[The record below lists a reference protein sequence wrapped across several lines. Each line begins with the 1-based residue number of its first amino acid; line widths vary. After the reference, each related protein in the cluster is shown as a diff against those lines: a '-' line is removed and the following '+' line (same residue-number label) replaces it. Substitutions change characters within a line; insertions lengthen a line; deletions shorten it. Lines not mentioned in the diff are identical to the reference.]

1 MGNEQSLP
9 LESGDGPAKA
19 GDSSVSAWLKAGG
32 QGEINRPA
40 GKSTRQWIS
49 LPMKEDRNTRS
60 ARACCSIDQAAG
72 ALDDDALMRKLTS
85 TDFRAMVGSSRSPN
99 GPAGQSP
106 VSTVDAES
114 KLTTHLWNAPRD
126 HVRVPLGGRTHP
138 RTYDEALRMPSKPA
152 GRRGVPSSSSRSPD
166 LINSLPRSHT
176 SGAHPPGQP
185 RSPVS
190 GQGPLVAGAPGSA
203 ADPRLLGPSAA
214 RSPLGMKV
222 ARASPDTQATP
233 SRSLGQARAAA
244 AAAAAAATAAR
255 GVSASPQ
262 AGTLTAEEAPRP
274 SGRRPL
280 RDSVPWGS
288 QLLPGARDGPAA
300 PADRGEGDG
309 VAERP
314 DAAASG
320 SGGKLGGLSAAHSP
334 PPGTVRRALHL

>member
-9 LESGDGPAKA
+9 LKSGDGPAEA

-49 LPMKEDRNTRS
+49 LPMKEDRKTRS
-60 ARACCSIDQAAG
+60 ALACCSIDQPTG
-72 ALDDDALMRKLTS
+72 TLDDDALIRKLTS
-85 TDFRAMVGSSRSPN
+85 TDYRAMVGSSRSPN
-99 GPAGQSP
+99 GTSGQSHG
-106 VSTVDAES
+106 STVDAES

-214 RSPLGMKV
+214 RSPLGMKM

-233 SRSLGQARAAA
+233 SRSLGQARASAA
-244 AAAAAAATAAR
+244 AAAAAAAAR
-255 GVSASPQ
+255 GVSTSPQ
-262 AGTLTAEEAPRP
+262 AGTLTAEQALGLRP
-274 SGRRPL
+274 SGGRPL

-288 QLLPGARDGPAA
+288 QPLPGGRDGPAA
-300 PADRGEGDG
+300 PADRGGGDG

-314 DAAASG
+314 DAAA